1 MPFSHWFSKSLTW
14 AKFMKIFLSKL
25 SISNCGVS
33 FNVTCGFTLLNQL
46 SLTSKLNTH
55 RIKDNIFLIVT
66 RTRDLRVTLRIGPA
80 TFNMNLKSTV
90 PLIMKWCYVTCPK
103 NKVLKRINFIMLRA
117 ENWNEQKKINF
128 SLRKINSFLIGQIL
142 KCWPLRNRLILLRWE
157 KEFNQFGY

>member
-66 RTRDLRVTLRIGPA
+66 RTRDLRVPLRIGPA

-103 NKVLKRINFIMLRA
+103 NIVLKRINFIMLRA
-117 ENWNEQKKINF
+117 ENWNEQKKNKLLTEKDKLI
-128 SLRKINSFLIGQIL
+128 SHWPNSKVLTT
-142 KCWPLRNRLILLRWE
+142 E
-157 KEFNQFGY
+157 KSVNPPAMRERV